1 MTSAEPLYERDPE
14 AYQAH
19 LVEGN
24 ATQPR
29 KRVVADVLI
38 RDRRDRI
45 LLVGPNYKPDWDLP
59 GGMVEAN
66 EPPHLAAQREI
77 REELGIDLSVS
88 RMLCVDWVSPH
99 GPWDDSLA
107 FIFDGGTLT
116 SEQVAQLQLSG
127 TELERFEFVGAEEA
141 AKRLRD
147 YVWWRVE
154 GAWRAVGQAQPVY
167 LVDGWDLPGPYP
179 PPPSVT

>member
-14 AYQAH
+14 AYHAH
-19 LVEGN
+19 LAEGN

-38 RDRRDRI
+38 RDRYDRI
-45 LLVGPNYKPDWDLP
+45 LLVDPNYKPDWDLP

-66 EPPHLAAQREI
+66 EAPHVAAQREL
-77 REELGIDLSVS
+77 REELGIDLPIS

-116 SEQVAQLQLSG
+116 SERVAQLQMAG
-127 TELERFEFVGAEEA
+127 TELERFEFVDAEEA
-141 AKRLRD
+141 SQRLRD
-147 YVWWRVE
+147 YVWRRVE
-154 GAWRAVGQAQPVY
+154 RAWRAVGQARSVY
-167 LVDGWDLPGPYP
+167 LMDGRDTPDLYP
-179 PPPSVT
+179 PPPSTT